1 MAYDGRD
8 GRQSTRK
15 VVHMRSKRIVSVLLG
30 AALAFGMV
38 PPAALAEAALEAQA
52 IDQGARAADGNVEES
67 ATQRLEKALA
77 EAEGALEAR
86 TRIAGAEWPQEWP
99 EPDLVEVDG
108 APGPGS
114 AVAEESTDVASV
126 NATTDESAETAKT
139 DVVADAQ
146 VLVGKE
152 QADDETVREFVDL
165 QIRVAKDMRG
175 DHDVWYRVHTQ
186 DGWLA
191 WVSNGASAGEYDGK
205 RNDAIVDDVEVAY
218 VTKEQSQR
226 FVEADYDLAV
236 LEGAGDSESQAVA
249 SERANAGLESVET
262 KAPAAALQAADEKA
276 VAVAQATV
284 APAISYRVHA
294 QTYGWMDTVTNGA
307 MAGTEGEA
315 KRLEAIAISLPQ
327 DVDGDVAYQVHAQT
341 YGWMNEV
348 SGGAMAG
355 TEGEAKRLEAIKIRL
370 TGEVADKYDVWYRA
384 HVQSYGWADWVKDGA
399 MAGTEGEAKR
409 LEAIQIMLVAKGG
422 QAPAEAGSVD
432 GADPS
437 VKSGVSYRANVEGFG
452 WMGWVQDGD
461 TAGSTGISA
470 KLLAFSAS
478 LVGIDDSEL
487 HYAAHVQSYGWE
499 EEASGGEIVGRPNEG
514 KRLEAIRMRLSGTA
528 AQNFDIYYRC
538 HIQSF
543 GWLNWA
549 SNNDDAGSTLLGK
562 RIEAIQVVLVPKGGT
577 PPAAY
582 TNRDTAAMSAPTL
595 RYRGHVQGYGWMNWV
610 GDGEL
615 AGTTGESKRVEALQ
629 ADLGDSGLT
638 GEIRMNAHVQ
648 SYGWLGWVGEGE
660 LAGTMGEGKR
670 VEAFQMSLTGEIAS
684 MYDVWYRVH
693 VQRIGWMGWASN
705 GQSAGTQYLSL
716 RVEAVQIKLVPKGV
730 DAPGST
736 EQTFLDGRYISKMG
750 YQNPPG
756 YYQVSSQNVTITSAA
771 QYPWNYVT
779 PSRIGVWASR
789 GECVE
794 TFVQRAAEYVGTPYM
809 WNYSCAPGIGVDCI
823 GLVYQCAYA
832 CGMDLGGGTGDSD
845 FNPWAH
851 YITGNSGWHSHD
863 AENFWN
869 YGDAIHVPLSSRQR
883 GDVISWPGHVAVY
896 LGNDEIIEAYQG
908 MGVVY
913 NSLWAHGTPRGCIRL
928 FQ

>member
-114 AVAEESTDVASV
+114 AVAEESTDVASI

-226 FVEADYDLAV
+226 FVEADYDLAA
-236 LEGAGDSESQAVA
+236 LEGGVDSESQAAA
-249 SERANAGLESVET
+249 SDPTNAGLESVET

-294 QTYGWMDTVTNGA
+294 QTYGWMDTVTN
-307 MAGTEGEA
+307 
-315 KRLEAIAISLPQ
+315 
-327 DVDGDVAYQVHAQT
+327 
-341 YGWMNEV
+341 
-348 SGGAMAG
+348 
-355 TEGEAKRLEAIKIRL
+355 
-370 TGEVADKYDVWYRA
+370 
-384 HVQSYGWADWVKDGA
+384 GA

-549 SNNDDAGSTLLGK
+549 SNNADAGSTLLGK

-577 PPAAY
+577 PPAVY